1 MWWLARPAAKVL
13 WKRHQ
18 KKKRRKK
25 NNPNYSASKKQPKR
39 SRDRWWSGKGQDSL
53 RDQRWWSEAGAK
65 ITPEEKAMEMR
76 SLADKASRLRRKDE
90 EFAKEKERFEE
101 KAYVAK
107 SDQRE
112 AAEVLR
118 EKHRDVKRDESELRR
133 RESQLRREK
142 SQLRAK
148 YAAIRAKEE
157 KVEDEKASIRE
168 EKRNLRLARE
178 RLMEYSERVR
188 ETIDRA
194 VDYVGGYHEEDEK
207 LPTKQLWIRRILFMF
222 TGFPIIGLYFVV
234 LTGCMANNVISR
246 AFFTINIFSGAS
258 DEFIVPNFRV
268 GYFGVCAIIPSTGK
282 DVCTPNFPYGR
293 TASSAAAIV
302 QAALFKGSTDTSTA
316 ENIELAVGIQQKL
329 LPLILVPFFAFSIG
343 VLWTIWTL
351 PTSKMAS
358 AILQWSAGNMMSAAG
373 SISTAGGAIQFV
385 TSRSTGQQISRGV
398 PLQIGQ
404 YVIALGCLGF
414 AAMVG
419 YIDKRGRRKAHE
431 GFKMQFQVEGFKA

>member
-1 MWWLARPAAKVL
+1 MWAVARPVAVAL
-13 WKRHQ
+13 LRHQ
-18 KKKRRKK
+18 KKKRGRK
-25 NNPNYSASKKQPKR
+25 NNSNHSASKKKSKS
-39 SRDRWWSGKGQDSL
+39 SRNRWWSSKGQDSP
-53 RDQRWWSEAGAK
+53 RDKRWWSEAGAK
-65 ITPEEKAMEMR
+65 ITSEDNVMEMR
-76 SLADKASRLRRKDE
+76 NLASKASRLRKKDA
-90 EFAKEKERFEE
+90 EFAKEKDRFDKE
-101 KAYVAK
+101 AYIAEN
-107 SDQRE
+107 DQIE

-133 RESQLRREK
+133 RESALRREK

-148 YAAIRAKEE
+148 YAAVRVKEE
-157 KVEDEKASIRE
+157 KVADEKASIRE

-207 LPTKQLWIRRILFMF
+207 LPRKQLWIRRILFMF

-246 AFFTINIFSGAS
+246 AFFTINVFSGAS

-282 DVCTPNFPYGR
+282 DICTPNFPYGR

-329 LPLILVPFFAFSIG
+329 LPLILIPFFAFSIG

-351 PTSKMAS
+351 PTPKMAS
-358 AILQWSAGNMMSAAG
+358 ATLQWSAGNMMSAAG

-404 YVIALGCLGF
+404 FPFLCTDFTHIPWLRIRKPQVF
-414 AAMVG
+414 ASRSSLILDLM
-419 YIDKRGRRKAHE
+419 DRKIPT
-431 GFKMQFQVEGFKA
+431 

>member
-1 MWWLARPAAKVL
+1 MWLARPAATVL

-25 NNPNYSASKKQPKR
+25 NNLNYTASKKQPKS
-39 SRDRWWSGKGQDSL
+39 SRDRWWSGKGQQSP

-65 ITPEEKAMEMR
+65 ITPEEKAMETR
-76 SLADKASRLRRKDE
+76 SLADKASRLRRQDA

-101 KAYVAK
+101 KAYDAK
-107 SDQRE
+107 NDQRE

-118 EKHRDVKRDESELRR
+118 EKHRDIKRDESELRR
-133 RESQLRREK
+133 RESALRREK
-142 SQLRAK
+142 SQLKAK

-194 VDYVGGYHEEDEK
+194 VDYVGGYHETDEK

-246 AFFTINIFSGAS
+246 AFFTINVFSGAS

-282 DVCTPNFPYGR
+282 NVCTPNFPYGR

-329 LPLILVPFFAFSIG
+329 LPLILVPFFAFTIG

>member
-1 MWWLARPAAKVL
+1 MWLARPAVKVL
-13 WKRHQ
+13 WKSHQ

-25 NNPNYSASKKQPKR
+25 NNPNYSASKKQPKS
-39 SRDRWWSGKGQDSL
+39 SRNRWWSGKGQDSP

-76 SLADKASRLRRKDE
+76 SLADKASRLRRQDA

-107 SDQRE
+107 NDQRE

-118 EKHRDVKRDESELRR
+118 DKHRDVKREESELRM
-133 RESQLRREK
+133 RESELRREK

-188 ETIDRA
+188 ETIDRV

-207 LPTKQLWIRRILFMF
+207 LPTKQLWIRRILFMV
-222 TGFPIIGLYFVV
+222 TGFPIIGLYFFV

-246 AFFTINIFSGAS
+246 AFFTINVFSGAS

-329 LPLILVPFFAFSIG
+329 LPLILIPFFAFSIG

-385 TSRSTGQQISRGV
+385 TSRNTGQQISRGV

-404 YVIALGCLGF
+404 YVIALGVFGVC
-414 AAMVG
+414 G
-419 YIDKRGRRKAHE
+419 YG
-431 GFKMQFQVEGFKA
+431 GVY

>member
-1 MWWLARPAAKVL
+1 
-13 WKRHQ
+13 
-18 KKKRRKK
+18 
-25 NNPNYSASKKQPKR
+25 
-39 SRDRWWSGKGQDSL
+39 
-53 RDQRWWSEAGAK
+53 
-65 ITPEEKAMEMR
+65 MEMR
-76 SLADKASRLRRKDE
+76 NLASKASRLRKKDA
-90 EFAKEKERFEE
+90 EFAKEKDRFDKE
-101 KAYVAK
+101 AYIAEN
-107 SDQRE
+107 DQIE

-133 RESQLRREK
+133 RESALRREK

-148 YAAIRAKEE
+148 YAAVRVKEE
-157 KVEDEKASIRE
+157 KVADEKASIRE

-207 LPTKQLWIRRILFMF
+207 LPRKQLWIRRILFMF

-246 AFFTINIFSGAS
+246 AFFTINVFSGAS

-282 DVCTPNFPYGR
+282 DICTPNFPYGR

-329 LPLILVPFFAFSIG
+329 LPLILIPFFAFSIG

-351 PTSKMAS
+351 PTPKMAS
-358 AILQWSAGNMMSAAG
+358 ATLQWSAGNMMSAAG

-414 AAMVG
+414 AGMVG
-419 YIDKRGRRKAHE
+419 YIDKRGRRRAHE